1 VKTKTRPIITE
12 EQQIILDGVQVRL
25 IEPFE
30 RERCDQLICQQHY
43 LKDAHVVGEQL
54 RYVAE
59 YKGQWVGLFIW
70 SAAAYSLKQRET
82 WIGWSPKQKKR
93 RLPLGVNNSRFLI
106 LDGFHIPNLASR
118 IMKLCLGRL
127 GADWQA
133 AYGHEVLVAETF
145 VDSQKFRGTC
155 YKASGWTLLG
165 KTQGCR
171 RVHEDFYERH
181 DRPKQLWVC
190 ELQPGARTI
199 LRGRN
204 LPAALQALD
213 QKHPPECPLDA
224 GEIKKMRGFFAGLP
238 EWRTGDCDFPVSV
251 LVTITVC
258 AMLAKVTL
266 GQRDL
271 AAFAKDLTREQ
282 MAALG
287 FPRAGK
293 PARYRFPKET
303 TFFRLL
309 TNLDSRCLERAL
321 LAWLDHV
328 LGRRDSVGDLVAV
341 DGKELLNSQ
350 GMAIVSAYSV
360 QEGRWLGSEPVA
372 EGSNEIPAAQA
383 LLRRAPIEG
392 SLVVADA
399 LHTQTETGQIIVQ
412 EKGADYLFTV
422 KANQKGI
429 RRNAQQL
436 FQGLMRDFSPSAGNE
451 FYAEL

>member
-1 VKTKTRPIITE
+1 MKAKTRPIITE
-12 EQQIILDGVQVRL
+12 EQQIILAEVQVRL

-82 WIGWSPKQKKR
+82 WIGWSRKQKKR
-93 RLPLGVNNSRFLI
+93 RLPLVVNNSRFLI
-106 LDGFHIPNLASR
+106 LEGFHIPNLASR

-127 GADWQA
+127 CADWQP

-145 VDSQKFRGTC
+145 VDSQRFRGTC

-190 ELQPGARTI
+190 ELQPGVRTI

-213 QKHPPECPLDA
+213 LKHPPECPLDA
-224 GEIKKMRGFFAGLP
+224 GEIKKMRAFFAGLP
-238 EWRTGDCDFPVSV
+238 EWRTGNCDFPLSV
-251 LVTITVC
+251 LVTVTVC
-258 AMLAKVTL
+258 AMLAKVCL

-287 FPRAGK
+287 FPRQGK
-293 PARYRFPKET
+293 PARYRPPKET

-309 TNLDSRCLERAL
+309 SNLDSRSLERAL

-350 GMAIVSAYSV
+350 GVEIVSAYSV
-360 QEGRWLGSEPVA
+360 QAGRWLGSEPVA

-429 RRNAQQL
+429 RKNAQQL
-436 FQGLMRDFSPSAGNE
+436 FQGLMRDFSPSA
-451 FYAEL
+451 